1 MIKKSGMRL
10 QEKRLFSNTF
20 FLYLLTFSTQLFSF
34 ITVPYLSRILGPSV
48 YGKVGIAQAY
58 MAYVQII
65 LDFGL
70 ILSAT
75 QKVVEFQDNK
85 KKLRE
90 LLSIV
95 VLLKLFLS
103 ILVSS
108 VFVAYVLLN
117 AEMKKDITFYLLFLV
132 ATIFNALMPDFY
144 YRGIEQMK
152 TITIR
157 TFFVKGLST
166 TLTFVFVHEKQ
177 DYWMIPFFQL
187 LGNIVAVLMMYIDI
201 YKKHGIC
208 FGKFNISNVLRVTK
222 DTVPFFISRVASTF
236 YQGLNTII
244 LSFIYGTSNVVGYYT
259 SADKI
264 VSLSKS
270 ASSPIA
276 DSLYPYMLKER
287 NFKLVKKLM
296 IVLMPIIVLGVAGA
310 FIFADTLCV
319 WLFGIEYQEAGNIL
333 RCLLPIVLVIFPTY
347 VLCFPVMVPLG
358 LSKWANFSNIIGLVV
373 QLIGLG
379 LLMMF
384 RKINIYTICCL
395 SSLSEVMVFLFRL
408 FVVLKFIN
416 KEKRRNRAKG
426 ANLCMK

>member
-1 MIKKSGMRL
+1 MIKKSSIRS

-75 QKVVEFQDNK
+75 QKVVEFQDSK
-85 KKLRE
+85 KKLGE

-95 VLLKLFLS
+95 VILKLLLS
-103 ILVSS
+103 LLVSS
-108 VFVAYVLLN
+108 VFVVYILVNDEL
-117 AEMKKDITFYLLFLV
+117 KKDITFYLLFLV

-166 TLTFVFVHEKQ
+166 ALTFVFVHTKQ

-187 LGNIVAVLMMYIDI
+187 LGNVVAVLIMYIDI
-201 YKKHGIC
+201 YKKHGIRFERMC
-208 FGKFNISNVLRVTK
+208 VSNILRITK

-244 LSFIYGTSNVVGYYT
+244 LSFVYGASNVVGYYT
-259 SADKI
+259 SADKV

-276 DSLYPYMLKER
+276 DSLYPYMLKEK
-287 NFKLVKKLM
+287 NFRLVKKM
-296 IVLMPIIVLGVAGA
+296 MMFFMPIIVFGVVGA

-358 LSKWANFSNIIGLVV
+358 LSKWANFSNVIGLIVQVV
-373 QLIGLG
+373 GLG
-379 LLMMF
+379 ILLIF
-384 RKINIYTICCL
+384 DQINVYTICCL
-395 SSLSEVMVFLFRL
+395 SSFSEVMVFLFRL
-408 FVVLKFIN
+408 FVVVRFLN
-416 KEKRRNRAKG
+416 KKRIKVTV
-426 ANLCMK
+426 